1 MKKTTKK
8 LLLSGIALSML
19 FLLSGCVRTVNGKP
33 AGFIWESLGKPME
46 KVIQYF
52 ANDLGLGFGWGI
64 IAVTIIVRFI
74 ILPLGI
80 YQAQKAAYQ
89 TEKMAFLKPY
99 LGPIQERMKTAST
112 QEEKLA
118 AQADYMAAQRQYG
131 VSMFG
136 GIGCLPLLIQMPFFS
151 ALYFAARYTD
161 GIQGT
166 HFLWFPLDKPDL
178 LLTAIIA
185 ALYFFQSWL
194 SMAAV
199 PEEQRAQMKSM
210 MYTMPIMMAF
220 FGFSSPAGVTLYW
233 FVGGFFAIAQQ
244 LITTYIIKPRL
255 RQKVEREFAKNPPQ
269 PFKSSATARKDVTPT
284 NEAVS
289 KAIQTKKPSK
299 RNAGKQHQKR

>member
-1 MKKTTKK
+1 
-8 LLLSGIALSML
+8 ML
-19 FLLSGCVRTVNGKP
+19 FVLSGCVRTVNGKP
-33 AGFIWESLGKPME
+33 AGLIWDTLGKPME

-52 ANDLGLGFGWGI
+52 ANDLGLSFGWGI
-64 IAVTIIVRFI
+64 VAVTIIVRLI
-74 ILPLGI
+74 ILPLGL

-89 TEKMAFLKPY
+89 SEKMAFLKPY
-99 LGPIQERMKTAST
+99 LGPIQERMKTATT

-118 AQADYMAAQRQYG
+118 AQADFMAAQRQYG

-151 ALYFAARYTD
+151 ALYFAARYTH

-185 ALYFFQSWL
+185 VLYLFQSWL
-194 SMAAV
+194 SMMAV

-210 MYTMPIMMAF
+210 MYTMPLMMAF

-255 RQKVEREFAKNPPQ
+255 RQKVEAEFATNPPQ
-269 PFKSSATARKDVTPT
+269 PFKSSATVRKDVTPT

-289 KAIQTKKPSK
+289 KSIQPQKSK
-299 RNAGKQHQKR
+299 RNAGKQRPKR